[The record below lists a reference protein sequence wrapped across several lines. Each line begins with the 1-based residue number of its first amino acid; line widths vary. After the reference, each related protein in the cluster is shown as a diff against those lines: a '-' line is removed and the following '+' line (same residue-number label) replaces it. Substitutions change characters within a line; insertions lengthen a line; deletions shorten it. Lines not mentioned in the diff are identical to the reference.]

1 MLVDDRKV
9 PHQLSLGLKLSL
21 EKFSVYGQLKRMCYI
36 LLELETLLVV
46 PSHTKTKIGN
56 SVLLSIRLIEY
67 MFLLK
72 SPKIYIFVSFVL
84 IFENCSVIVSIKLPW
99 LGRRQIVP
107 TTRGFESGK
116 KISMNIFS
124 ISEERNNFA
133 L

>member
-1 MLVDDRKV
+1 M
-9 PHQLSLGLKLSL
+9 
-21 EKFSVYGQLKRMCYI
+21 
-36 LLELETLLVV
+36 LLELETSLVV
-46 PSHTKTKIGN
+46 PSHTKNKIGN
-56 SVLLSIRLIEY
+56 SVLLSIRLMEY

-124 ISEERNNFA
+124 ISEERNSFA